1 MAAPVA
7 PLFFSLLL
15 AMGPAQSTTHGCIA
29 GVAGGYDDR
38 RLHRLA
44 DDLECLGAVRQRYPT
59 LDWHDF
65 DGAFQVATPDMKLG
79 VLALTYRQRTWF
91 FFRKEHFFSDV
102 SDFTDCTYA
111 LGNRVSSSA

>member
-38 RLHRLA
+38 RLQRLA

-65 DGAFQVATPDMKLG
+65 DGAFLATPDMKLG
-79 VLALTYRQRTWF
+79 F
-91 FFRKEHFFSDV
+91 
-102 SDFTDCTYA
+102 
-111 LGNRVSSSA
+111 